1 MRLDTNA
8 ELDAF
13 RAEVRSF
20 IRTHA
25 PGRKIHAGVR
35 APVPALVPE
44 LRRWIAR
51 LHDAGYLGRS
61 WPTEY
66 GGLADPRPEPAFV
79 VAEELARARAWGQ
92 IGAGALAA
100 GALLAHGTKRQ
111 KHRFLPRL
119 RSGQDLW
126 CQLFSEPEAGS
137 DLAGLRTRA
146 RRDGDHFVVDG
157 QKVWTTNAQY
167 ADVGYLLARTDP
179 GAPKTRGITA
189 FALDMRTPGVEIR
202 PLREITGTADFNEVF
217 LDGVRIPADRVI
229 GEVDGGWR
237 VAGASLAQERGSV
250 AARSA
255 ELLDDLSGLL
265 ALAARPGPEGLP
277 PLGDAAV
284 RDRLGRLATR
294 VYVADLMS
302 KAVQSRMAAG
312 TDEPTDPAMVKV
324 FFSDTNLDAVS
335 LGVQLQGLD
344 GLLAEGDDRAVDGGY
359 WQDALLYARAYT
371 IAGGANEV
379 LRTTIAERAL
389 GLPREPRS

>member
-1 MRLDTNA
+1 
-8 ELDAF
+8 
-13 RAEVRSF
+13 
-20 IRTHA
+20 
-25 PGRKIHAGVR
+25 
-35 APVPALVPE
+35 
-44 LRRWIAR
+44 
-51 LHDAGYLGRS
+51 
-61 WPTEY
+61 
-66 GGLADPRPEPAFV
+66 
-79 VAEELARARAWGQ
+79 
-92 IGAGALAA
+92 
-100 GALLAHGTKRQ
+100 
-111 KHRFLPRL
+111 
-119 RSGQDLW
+119 
-126 CQLFSEPEAGS
+126 
-137 DLAGLRTRA
+137 
-146 RRDGDHFVVDG
+146 
-157 QKVWTTNAQY
+157 VWTTNAQY

-189 FALDMRTPGVEIR
+189 FALDMRAPGVEIR

-312 TDEPTDPAMVKV
+312 TDEPTDAAMVKV
-324 FFSDTNLDAVS
+324 FFSDTNLEAVS
-335 LGVQLQGLD
+335 LGVRLQGLD
-344 GLLAEGDDRAVDGGY
+344 GLLVEGDDRAVDGGY